1 MIKFENENSIII
13 QKKNAN
19 TNINIRKDSFQ
30 LNLRH
35 NKTLAEKIPKLITEL
50 SKIETLKKKLQSRK
64 KSSVISNP
72 KFLSLLNKDLILKE
86 KKNQN
91 NLKFTKNENN
101 IELSIIKE
109 KESNI
114 ELSIIKEKENNNK
127 EYNLIIYHSPQIKY
141 INNKSNSPKN
151 KIRKNA
157 TTSPLRKSINNNSI
171 LIPEILRKFNLN
183 SESDFNIS
191 KKWFLYQLKMSLLQA
206 KKLCVSQQVENS
218 YNDNN
223 SLLNGENNNNN
234 NNKSNYYD
242 IFTNYSN
249 IEIHQ
254 MTSYEKYEDNNI
266 KINNYIIFKNKLL
279 GKGGFSAVYLS
290 QDLENNNREMA
301 VKITEKNSRANRH
314 KKIYD
319 YVKDEIKIL
328 RRLHS
333 KYIIEFYDI
342 IESKKDIYIFMEY
355 MKNNSLYNKIKDLT
369 GFQVWRYFRNLICG
383 VEHCHEIGKII
394 HKDINVNNLLI
405 SEDDTVKLSDFGIS
419 VIIDNKNDLL
429 PCNGPS
435 TYSPPEKI
443 YNKNKYYHGKNA
455 DMWLI
460 GVTLYHMVFKKP
472 LFVNFGNLSENDY
485 KNIDFPDNI
494 DVDPRVTEILL
505 SLLDFDPD
513 KRLSIKDLRKNKWV
527 THNDEFPLPD
537 VYEEALE
544 YCYELVTKKIV
555 GFNIQKDNYQEN
567 KNLSVFSK
575 SSFFEES
582 DY

>member
-91 NLKFTKNENN
+91 NLKLTKKNENN

-114 ELSIIKEKENNNK
+114 ELSIIKEKENDNK
-127 EYNLIIYHSPQIKY
+127 EYNLTIYHSPQIKY
-141 INNKSNSPKN
+141 VNNKSNSPKN
-151 KIRKNA
+151 KIRKNP

-223 SLLNGENNNNN
+223 SLLNGENNN

-301 VKITEKNSRANRH
+301 VKITEKNSRANRN

-419 VIIDNKNDLL
+419 VIIDNNNDLL

-443 YNKNKYYHGKNA
+443 YNKNKCYHGKSA

>member
-91 NLKFTKNENN
+91 NLKLTKKNENN

-151 KIRKNA
+151 EIRKNA

-234 NNKSNYYD
+234 KSNYYD

-301 VKITEKNSRANRH
+301 VKITEKNSRANRN

-342 IESKKDIYIFMEY
+342 I
-355 MKNNSLYNKIKDLT
+355 
-369 GFQVWRYFRNLICG
+369 
-383 VEHCHEIGKII
+383 
-394 HKDINVNNLLI
+394 
-405 SEDDTVKLSDFGIS
+405 
-419 VIIDNKNDLL
+419 
-429 PCNGPS
+429 
-435 TYSPPEKI
+435 
-443 YNKNKYYHGKNA
+443 
-455 DMWLI
+455 
-460 GVTLYHMVFKKP
+460 
-472 LFVNFGNLSENDY
+472 
-485 KNIDFPDNI
+485 
-494 DVDPRVTEILL
+494 
-505 SLLDFDPD
+505 
-513 KRLSIKDLRKNKWV
+513 
-527 THNDEFPLPD
+527 
-537 VYEEALE
+537 
-544 YCYELVTKKIV
+544 
-555 GFNIQKDNYQEN
+555 
-567 KNLSVFSK
+567 
-575 SSFFEES
+575 
-582 DY
+582 

>member
-91 NLKFTKNENN
+91 NLKLTKKNENN

-109 KESNI
+109 KEND
-114 ELSIIKEKENNNK
+114 NK

-141 INNKSNSPKN
+141 VNNKSNSPKN
-151 KIRKNA
+151 KIRKNP

-171 LIPEILRKFNLN
+171 LISEILRKFNLN

-290 QDLENNNREMA
+290 QDLENNNR
-301 VKITEKNSRANRH
+301 
-314 KKIYD
+314 
-319 YVKDEIKIL
+319 
-328 RRLHS
+328 
-333 KYIIEFYDI
+333 
-342 IESKKDIYIFMEY
+342 
-355 MKNNSLYNKIKDLT
+355 
-369 GFQVWRYFRNLICG
+369 
-383 VEHCHEIGKII
+383 
-394 HKDINVNNLLI
+394 
-405 SEDDTVKLSDFGIS
+405 
-419 VIIDNKNDLL
+419 
-429 PCNGPS
+429 
-435 TYSPPEKI
+435 
-443 YNKNKYYHGKNA
+443 
-455 DMWLI
+455 
-460 GVTLYHMVFKKP
+460 
-472 LFVNFGNLSENDY
+472 
-485 KNIDFPDNI
+485 
-494 DVDPRVTEILL
+494 
-505 SLLDFDPD
+505 
-513 KRLSIKDLRKNKWV
+513 
-527 THNDEFPLPD
+527 
-537 VYEEALE
+537 
-544 YCYELVTKKIV
+544 
-555 GFNIQKDNYQEN
+555 
-567 KNLSVFSK
+567 
-575 SSFFEES
+575 
-582 DY
+582 